1 MAVQHMPHQLR
12 KRHERR
18 HVGVDSSSHTHPG
31 ACRPVEHPGRNLKP
45 AVRIGTAQTTAKNNV
60 FRLLDNFMNADPK
73 TKPWMPRVQ
82 QFSKLSSVGILKPR
96 CTLSDARIRAL
107 TGARRRRLTS
117 IARPSRRRHG
127 FSAARWT

>member
-1 MAVQHMPHQLR
+1 MVVQRMPHQLR

-18 HVGVDSSSHTHPG
+18 HVGVGSSRRTHPG
-31 ACRPVEHPGRNLKP
+31 ARRPIEHPGRNLKP

-82 QFSKLSSVGILKPR
+82 QFPKLSSVGVLKPC
-96 CTLSDARIRAL
+96 CTI
-107 TGARRRRLTS
+107 
-117 IARPSRRRHG
+117 
-127 FSAARWT
+127 SAAFIRRSAIAPRWPSGERAWRQEPVDMWTTLAR